1 MYARFYDD
9 YDKGT
14 WFVCPTDTDGF
25 LKDIIVVDGLTTSQ
39 AGDVVLA
46 LNRELERAG
55 ELVKAGEAVLAQAA
69 HSTEGVLWDYELAGL
84 RDALLAYEED
94 SR

>member
-14 WFVCPTDTDGF
+14 WFVCPTDAEGF
-25 LKDIIVVDGLTTSQ
+25 LKDIIVVDGLPTRQ

-46 LNRELERAG
+46 LNREREMAG
-55 ELVKAGEAVLAQAA
+55 AVVKAAEAVLAQAA

-84 RDALLAYEED
+84 RDALSDYEG
-94 SR
+94 SAW